1 MRKLFT
7 AVTFLFGAVFGL
19 LFSTKKGEE
28 VRRKLEQKEG
38 ADEKMEV
45 VAEEAK
51 GMFRNFWRAIKGPLK
66 KGYKEIERNAK
77 KYGKEYGAQVQEKL
91 EDLKGAAKEELSKDV
106 KFASKKLREV
116 EEKVKRK
123 WKR

>member
-7 AVTFLFGAVFGL
+7 AITFLFGAVFGL

-28 VRRKLEQKEG
+28 VRRKLDQKEG

-66 KGYKEIERNAK
+66 KGYKELEKNAK
-77 KYGKEYGAQVQEKL
+77 KYGKEYAGE
-91 EDLKGAAKEELSKDV
+91 AKEELEKGV
-106 KFASKKLREV
+106 KRVANEAKHWGTEAGKKLKEV
-116 EEKVKRK
+116 EEKVKKK